1 MNVLVTGRLP
11 DDVLALIK
19 KEHNVEFN
27 LQDRPMDRERIILSI
42 TDKDGILCMIT
53 DSIDRELLDK
63 APNLKIIANLAVG
76 FDNIDVQAATE
87 RGILVTNTPGI
98 LTDATADLT
107 FALILAS
114 GRRVVEGD
122 KHTRAG
128 KFKYWAPLLFL
139 GHEVTGKTLGIV
151 GMGRIG
157 RAVAKRASGFDMKLI
172 YTKRKRLGKSEE
184 KALNIEY
191 VNFETL
197 LKESDFVSL
206 HVPLLPETRHLIGE
220 NELKLMKS
228 SSFLINTSRGP
239 VVNESDL
246 VKALKNKMIK
256 GAGLDVYEN
265 EPELT
270 PGLNDLDNVVL
281 LPHMGSGTVET
292 RTKMALMATENLLSG
307 LNGKTPPN
315 CLNCDS
321 KFLQSGILQK

>member
-19 KEHNVEFN
+19 KEHNVEIN
-27 LQDRPMDRERIILSI
+27 LHDRPMDRERIISGI
-42 TDKDGILCMIT
+42 IDKDGILCMIT
-53 DSIDRELLDK
+53 DRIGRELLDK
-63 APNLKIIANLAVG
+63 AQHLKIIANFGVG

-87 RGILVTNTPGI
+87 RGIPVTNTPGI

-157 RAVAKRASGFDMKLI
+157 RAVAKRAFGFDMKLI

-197 LKESDFVSL
+197 LKESDFVTL

-239 VVNESDL
+239 VVNETDL

-270 PGLNDLDNVVL
+270 PGLIDLDNVVL
-281 LPHMGSGTVET
+281 LPHMGSQTVET
-292 RTKMALMATENLLSG
+292 RKKMALMATENLLSG

-315 CLNCDS
+315 CLNCDE
-321 KFLQSGILQK
+321 LRTR

>member
-1 MNVLVTGRLP
+1 MNVLITGRLP

-19 KEHNVEFN
+19 KEHNVEIN
-27 LQDRPMDRERIILSI
+27 IHDRPMDREKIISGI
-42 TDKDGILCMIT
+42 TDKDGLLCMIT
-53 DSIDRELLDK
+53 DKIDRELLNK
-63 APNLKIIANLAVG
+63 TRHLKIIANYGVG
-76 FDNIDVQAATE
+76 FDNIDVEAATE
-87 RGILVTNTPGI
+87 RGIYVTNTPGI

-122 KHTRAG
+122 KLTRAG

-139 GHEVTGKTLGIV
+139 GHEISGKTLGVV

-157 RAVAKRASGFDMKLI
+157 KAVAKRASGFGMKLI
-172 YTKRKRLGKSEE
+172 YTKRKRLEKSEE

-191 VNFETL
+191 VSLESL

-206 HVPLLPETRHLIGE
+206 HVPLLPETRYLIGE
-220 NELKLMKS
+220 RELKLMKS

-239 VVNESDL
+239 IVNESDL
-246 VKALKNKMIK
+246 IKALKSGTIR

-270 PGLNDLDNVVL
+270 PGLIDLENIVL
-281 LPHMGSGTVET
+281 LPHMGSGTKET
-292 RTKMALMATENLLSG
+292 RKKMALMAMENLLTG
-307 LNGKTPPN
+307 LHGKKPPN
-315 CLNCDS
+315 CLNCDELS
-321 KFLQSGILQK
+321 VC

>member
-1 MNVLVTGRLP
+1 MNVLVTGRIP

-19 KEHNVEFN
+19 KEHNVEIN
-27 LQDRPMDRERIILSI
+27 THDRPMDREKILSNI
-42 TDKDGILCMIT
+42 IDKDGILCMIT
-53 DSIDRELLDK
+53 DRIDKELLDK
-63 APNLKIIANLAVG
+63 AQHLKIIANFGVG
-76 FDNIDVQAATE
+76 FNNIDVKAATE
-87 RGILVTNTPGI
+87 RKIPVSNTPGI

-122 KHTRAG
+122 KLTRAG

-157 RAVAKRASGFDMKLI
+157 RAVAKRALGFDMKVI
-172 YTKRKRLGKSEE
+172 YTKPKRLERSEE

-191 VNFETL
+191 VDFETL
-197 LKESDFVSL
+197 LEESDFVSL
-206 HVPLLPETRHLIGE
+206 HVPLVPETRHLIGE
-220 NELKLMKS
+220 NELKLMKP

-239 VVNESDL
+239 VVDETALLN
-246 VKALKNKMIK
+246 VLKNKVIK

-270 PGLNDLDNVVL
+270 PGLIDLDNVVL
-281 LPHMGSGTVET
+281 LPHVGSGTIET
-292 RTKMALMATENLLSG
+292 RTKMALMATENLLAG
-307 LNGKTPPN
+307 LNGEIPPN
-315 CLNCDS
+315 CLNCDD
-321 KFLQSGILQK
+321 LIGR

>member
-19 KEHNVEFN
+19 KEHNVKIN
-27 LQDRPMDRERIILSI
+27 LHDMPMGREKILSNI
-42 TDKDGILCMIT
+42 IDKDGILCMIT
-53 DSIDRELLDK
+53 DRIDEELLDK
-63 APNLKIIANLAVG
+63 AQHLKIIANFGVG

-87 RGILVTNTPGI
+87 RGILVSNTPGI

-157 RAVAKRASGFDMKLI
+157 RAVAKRASGFDMKVI
-172 YTKRKRLGKSEE
+172 YTKRKRLGKTEE

-206 HVPLLPETRHLIGE
+206 HVALLPETRYLVGE

-246 VKALKNKMIK
+246 VKALKNEMIK

-270 PGLNDLDNVVL
+270 SGLIDLDNVIL

-292 RTKMALMATENLLSG
+292 RGKMALMATENFLAG
-307 LNGKTPPN
+307 LNGKRPPN
-315 CLNCDS
+315 CLNCDELS
-321 KFLQSGILQK
+321 N